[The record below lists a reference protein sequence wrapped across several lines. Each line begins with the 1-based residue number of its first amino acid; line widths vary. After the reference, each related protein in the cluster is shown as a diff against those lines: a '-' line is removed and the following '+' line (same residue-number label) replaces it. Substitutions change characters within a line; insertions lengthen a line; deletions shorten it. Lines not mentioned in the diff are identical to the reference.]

1 MKTLYTISFLVI
13 FKFAVSQESFLIYG
27 RVKNISPN
35 KVFFAYQSL
44 DGNIKID
51 SSEIVNDLF
60 EISGAINCPTYATI
74 WFTYTNSALFSP
86 NSKRHYTNVF
96 LEPGVM
102 RLTRED
108 KSSKL
113 EGSLSND
120 LLETF
125 SAKVKPITNR
135 TDTLNTLKQR
145 YLKNADSVNLGLVED
160 SLELADKELRAA
172 YRSEYLLNPS
182 SPIAVYL
189 LNVYTYAGWEVD
201 ADDFD
206 TLFSKL
212 SPEAINTLQG
222 RELEKKLHTYLISKI
237 GAMAPEFTQNDTAGN
252 AVSLTTYRGKYLL
265 IDFWASWCGPC
276 RIENPNYVSAYKKYN
291 SKGFEILAVS
301 LDKDKNAWIKAIN
314 DDKLN
319 WVHVSDLKAW
329 QNSVAQLYG
338 VKAVP
343 RNFLLDKSGKIIA
356 KDLRGKELS
365 LLLDQLMDK

>member
-1 MKTLYTISFLVI
+1 M
-13 FKFAVSQESFLIYG
+13 YG
-27 RVKNISPN
+27 RVRNISPD
-35 KVFFAYQSL
+35 KIFIAYQSL
-44 DGNIKID
+44 DGSIKID
-51 SSEIVNDLF
+51 STKITNELF
-60 EISGAINCPTYATI
+60 EISGSINCPTYATI
-74 WFTYTNSALFSP
+74 WFTYS
-86 NSKRHYTNVF
+86 NSKLFPANAKKHYTNVF

-102 RLTRED
+102 RLTREE
-108 KSSKL
+108 KSSQL

-120 LLETF
+120 LLAAF
-125 SAKVKPITNR
+125 SNKLKPITDK
-135 TDTLNTLKQR
+135 TDSLYLLKQK
-145 YLKNADSVNLGLVED
+145 YLKSSDSANLVLVED
-160 SLELADKELRAA
+160 SISQVDKKLRAA

-212 SPEAINTLQG
+212 PPEAINTIPG
-222 RELEKKLHTYLISKI
+222 RELEKKLGTYLVSKI
-237 GAMAPEFTQNDTAGN
+237 GALAPDFTQNDTAGN
-252 AVSLTTYRGKYLL
+252 AISLTSYRGKYLL

-276 RIENPNYVSAYKKYN
+276 RMENPNYVSAYKKYN

-301 LDKDKNAWIKAIN
+301 LDENKNAWIKAIN
-314 DDKLN
+314 DDKLT

-356 KDLRGKELS
+356 KDLRGKDLS
-365 LLLDQLMDK
+365 LFLDQLLNK